1 VEEEKMVNNTILAV
15 DISIDVHEYQ
25 SAEWAKYGINSL
37 RVESMHEAIS
47 LLLRS
52 NEFFFVAINEDTIKD
67 FMLQLRIMRDVTDI
81 PIFFLTSNYTVDKKI
96 KAMNFGADAYDPFN
110 EYVKDNVLSTLELL
124 KAQNRWAKRKHTSM
138 PVLAGGSIILS
149 QSRRKVFVDNTEVSL
164 TKKEFDILRYLMVN
178 SGHVVTHVR
187 LLQNVWGEEYSETD
201 TEVLWRTI
209 NRLRNKLSKAFSADG
224 YIKVER
230 GVGYQFLP

>member
-1 VEEEKMVNNTILAV
+1 MIVNTILAV
-15 DISIDVHEYQ
+15 DINIAVHEHQ
-25 SAEWAKYGINSL
+25 SAEWAKYGINTL
-37 RVESMHEAIS
+37 RVDSMHEAIS
-47 LLLRS
+47 LLVRS
-52 NEFFFVAINEDTIKD
+52 DEFFFIAINEDSIPD

-81 PIFFLTSNYTVDKKI
+81 PVFVLTSSYTIDKKI
-96 KAMNFGADAYDPFN
+96 KAMNYGADAYDPFN
-110 EYVKDNVLSTLELL
+110 AYAKDNVLSALELI
-124 KAQNRWAKRKHTSM
+124 KAQNRWAKRKHTPM
-138 PVLAGGSIILS
+138 PVLVGGSIILS
-149 QSRRKVFVDNTEVSL
+149 QSRRKVFVENTEISL

-209 NRLRNKLSKAFSADG
+209 NRLRNKLSKASSADG